1 MKFHIIKLIIWP
13 KTESFPPRE
22 VEFEPG
28 KVNVITGGSR
38 TGKSAIIPII
48 DYCLASTDCNIP
60 IDTIRDHAS
69 WYGIIFQTE
78 SEQILVCRKV
88 PQGDKASNDFYLY
101 RGELISVPNHIIKPN
116 ESKDGVKNILNTISS
131 VPYFSLA
138 GDEGNIAYGA
148 RLSFRDL
155 VALIFQTQGVVANQ
169 NILFHKTHEH
179 AHRERLRNWFPFILG
194 AETIEILQAR
204 QRLQVV
210 EMRLKQLKRE
220 MSKAKTVSGS
230 WMANMLGH
238 IKVAKEYGILQSD
251 VSGEES
257 HEELLEVAKQIIE
270 DAPEH
275 SQTKVEDVEGANDTI
290 TRLEREEERLS
301 DEIGMI
307 KKQLKDITNLRS
319 GLVDYGNSVQKRTER
334 LHISQW
340 LEDVAT
346 HSEGCPVCG
355 SSSHKNTSQEL
366 KKISSSFKKYENETK
381 RIAEVPTSFSREED
395 RLKSK
400 LGNLLDH
407 QKNHQQRFDL
417 IMSKDKEA
425 QAEFQRKK
433 NMFLFLGHLRASVET
448 FERLADGGEF
458 QEEIQSLED
467 EQSTL
472 LGIVDSRGVVRR
484 TEKATSIISQ
494 GILRHLQNLDVED
507 KYRKTAPRFNVKDLN
522 VSVLSNDGHWH
533 FLAEVGSASN
543 WVSFH
548 LALMCSLQEYLIDQP
563 ISSVPSFV
571 IFDQPSQVY
580 FPRVKR
586 AKDVNSKNATE
597 GNDNKNKYEN
607 EDMEAVKKIFKTIS
621 SSIKSEKGAWQSII
635 LDHADSDIY
644 GDIEGVHEVEE
655 WRNGKKLIP
664 EEWYTPISNY

>member
-1 MKFHIIKLIIWP
+1 MNFQIIKLIVWP
-13 KTESFPPRE
+13 KTEAFPPRE
-22 VEFEPG
+22 VEFKPG

-48 DYCLASTDCNIP
+48 DYCLASSDCHIP

-69 WYGIIFQTE
+69 WYGIVCQTE
-78 SEQILVCRKV
+78 TEQMLVCRKV

-101 RGELISVPNHIIKPN
+101 RGELISVPNYIKRPN
-116 ESKDGVKNILNTISS
+116 ENKDGVKNILNTISS
-131 VPYFSLA
+131 VPYFTLE
-138 GDEGNIAYGA
+138 GDEASISYGA
-148 RLSFRDL
+148 RLGFRDL
-155 VALIFQTQGVVANQ
+155 MALVFQTQGVVANQ

-210 EMRLKQLKRE
+210 EKRLKQLSRE
-220 MSKAKTVSGS
+220 MIKAKTVSGS
-230 WMANMLGH
+230 WMANMFGH
-238 IKVAKEYGILQSD
+238 IKVAKEYGILQGD
-251 VSGEES
+251 VSGGES

-270 DAPEH
+270 YAPEH
-275 SQTKVEDVEGANDTI
+275 PQTKVEDVEGANDTI
-290 TRLEREEERLS
+290 AGLEREEERLS
-301 DEIGMI
+301 VEIGMV

-355 SSSHKNTSQEL
+355 SPTHENTSHEL
-366 KKISSSFKKYENETK
+366 KKISSVFKKYENETK
-381 RIAEVPTSFSREED
+381 RVAEVPTSFSREED

-400 LGNLLDH
+400 LDDLLVH

-417 IMSKDKEA
+417 IMSKNKEA
-425 QAEFQRKK
+425 QSEFQRKK
-433 NMFLFLGHLRASVET
+433 NMFLFLGHLTASVET
-448 FERLADGGEF
+448 FESLADGGIF
-458 QEEIQSLED
+458 QEEIKSLED
-467 EQSTL
+467 EQRTL

-484 TEKATSIISQ
+484 TEMATSIISQ

-563 ISSVPSFV
+563 MSSVPSFV

-580 FPRVKR
+580 FPKFKR
-586 AKDVNSKNATE
+586 GEET
-597 GNDNKNKYEN
+597 DNKNKYEN

-664 EEWYTPISNY
+664 EEWYTSASD